1 MEGDLSTGFD
11 FTSLEANE
19 ASHLLVFLLAG
30 HLVARELSA
39 RYLLSLL
46 SFLSLESFVRR
57 SPLLDVYS
65 AARPLFRA
73 SSSHSSVFQARV
85 LLSPTVHLVFFL
97 RCLCHYCSRDSVT
110 RAEAVSFIPATT
122 NT

>member
-65 AARPLFRA
+65 AARPPLPHGVVTLFSL
-73 SSSHSSVFQARV
+73 SSSHALESHGSLGLFSS
-85 LLSPTVHLVFFL
+85 LLVPLLQQRF
-97 RCLCHYCSRDSVT
+97 CHQS
-110 RAEAVSFIPATT
+110 
-122 NT
+122 